1 MNGWFLAAAIACEV
15 FATSM
20 LKGTQG
26 FSRFWPSIAVVLGY
40 ALSFYA
46 LSQALRTIPIGVA
59 YAIWSGIG
67 IAAIAAIG
75 AVVYRQPITPIMAV
89 GIGLIVAGVV
99 ILNLHRPPH

>member
-1 MNGWFLAAAIACEV
+1 MNAWFLAAAIACEV

-20 LKGTQG
+20 LKWTQG
-26 FSRFWPSIAVVLGY
+26 FSRLWPSLAVVVGY

-59 YAIWSGIG
+59 YAIWSGVG
-67 IAAIAAIG
+67 TAAMVAIG
-75 AVVYRQPITPIMAV
+75 ALFYRQPVTPVMML

-99 ILNLHRPPH
+99 LLNLHRPLH

>member
-1 MNGWFLAAAIACEV
+1 MNAWFLAAAIACEV

-20 LKGTQG
+20 LKLTHG
-26 FSRFWPSIAVVLGY
+26 FSRLWPSLAVVLGY

-59 YAIWSGIG
+59 YAIWSGVG
-67 IAAIAAIG
+67 TAAIAAIG
-75 AVVYRQPITPIMAV
+75 AMAYRQPVTPMMVV

-99 ILNLHRPPH
+99 ILNLHRPLH

>member
-20 LKGTQG
+20 LKQTQG
-26 FSRFWPSIAVVLGY
+26 FSRLWPSVAVILGY

-59 YAIWSGIG
+59 YAIWSGVG
-67 IAAIAAIG
+67 TAAIAALG
-75 AVVYRQPITPIMAV
+75 ALLYRQAITPTMAF
-89 GIGLIVAGVV
+89 GIALIIAGVV
-99 ILNLHRPPH
+99 ILNLHRPLH